1 MIKED
6 CFAYIKSKNK
16 CSALKELY
24 CGNKECSFYRNKKD
38 IKMSDIERDIRNY
51 ISTKK

>member
-16 CSALKELY
+16 CAGLKELY
-24 CGNKECSFYRNKKD
+24 CAKEKCNFYRNKEE
-38 IKMSDIERDIRNY
+38 IKMTDIERDIRNY
-51 ISTKK
+51 ISTKR